1 VSSTSGTAAGG
12 QAYLYGLVPSDVRVP
27 SGLTGV
33 SGAAVEA
40 VPLGSLQLVVSAVD
54 PERFGLADDLVAHSA
69 VLDRLAEAG
78 DVVPLAVGT
87 FIPMPP
93 DEPAVARLTSAYERV
108 HPKVAGGVQYALSVR
123 YVEEVALAELVRED
137 REIARLRERTSRNDG
152 LRADKMRLGELV
164 VTGLERKAEADAAR
178 VVAALPP
185 ARELR
190 RRQREQPET
199 VLEVVALVDRDAT
212 DAFER
217 GMEQL
222 AAQHASRMRFRLL
235 GPQAPYDFVSEG

>member
-1 VSSTSGTAAGG
+1 MSGTSGATAG
-12 QAYLYGLVPSDVRVP
+12 QAYLYGLVPAGVTVP

-40 VPLGSLQLVVSAVD
+40 APLGSLQLVVSLVE
-54 PERFGLADDLVAHSA
+54 PERFGLANDLVAHST

-78 DVVPLAVGT
+78 DVVPMAVGT

-93 DEPAVARLTSAYERV
+93 DAAATQRLTSAYDRV
-108 HPKVAGGVQYALSVR
+108 HPKVAGAVQYALSVR

-137 REIARLRERTSRNDG
+137 REIARLRELTSRNDG
-152 LRADKMRLGELV
+152 LRAEKMRLGERV
-164 VTGLERKAEADAAR
+164 VTGLERKADADAER
-178 VVAALPP
+178 VVHALPRV
-185 ARELR
+185 RELR
-190 RRQREQPET
+190 RRKREQPEA
-199 VLEVVALVDRDAT
+199 VVEVAALVDRDA
-212 DAFER
+212 AGSFER
-217 GMEQL
+217 EIEAL